1 MLTALSR
8 EKRCIVCK
16 KEVIKCSVCGG
27 VMDFVG
33 VTRPGY
39 GEDDDFLW

>member
-8 EKRCIVCK
+8 EKRCVVRK
-16 KEVIKCSVCGG
+16 KEVIKCSMCGG

-33 VTRPGY
+33 VTILGY
-39 GEDDDFLW
+39 EEIDFSW

>member
-8 EKRCIVCK
+8 EKRCVVRK
-16 KEVIKCSVCGG
+16 KEVIKCLKCGQS
-27 VMDFVG
+27 MDFVG

-39 GEDDDFLW
+39 EEIDFLW